1 MPGEMVVSLFVKH
14 KVLNKE
20 ILDKEKVENYGEM
33 LNEYNVLS
41 KSRKQI
47 ILMILLRFLRQLILA
62 GVIVFLNNY
71 CWG

>member
-1 MPGEMVVSLFVKH
+1 MVVSLFVKH

-20 ILDKEKVENYGEM
+20 ILDKAKVENYGEM